1 MVKTRTQDQQIPRH
15 AGREHRHPNAQDQRS
30 SKVLALGGKGEKADV
45 PGGLPPA
52 APALLLLCSLGGWT
66 DGGVGDGNLEEVRQS
81 PDHQVESTLLKDMWV
96 RQE

>member
-1 MVKTRTQDQQIPRH
+1 MFT
-15 AGREHRHPNAQDQRS
+15 G
-30 SKVLALGGKGEKADV
+30 GGKWEEADV
-45 PGGLPPA
+45 PGGMLA
-52 APALLLLCSLGGWT
+52 AAQALIPIYRLGGLT